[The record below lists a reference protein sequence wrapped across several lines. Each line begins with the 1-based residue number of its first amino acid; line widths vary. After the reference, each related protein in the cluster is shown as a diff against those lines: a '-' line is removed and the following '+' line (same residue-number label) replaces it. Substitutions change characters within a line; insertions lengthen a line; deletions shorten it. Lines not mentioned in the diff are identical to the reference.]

1 MQHAAITKPQGL
13 NRGKLVNG
21 LVARELLA
29 SGAFILAILASNWAL
44 ADLPNVKLF
53 DLLVFV
59 AGYTLGLRRGL
70 IVAAGAMLLYEVGN
84 PWGPALPALLA
95 TKVGA
100 ELGYA
105 VAGAIVRRML
115 SSERVRLGPS
125 RASIGFV
132 AAALLATITYDLATN
147 LYTAYFWAGL
157 AGSTDHLRWI
167 SVTLF
172 GPGALLFMVLHV
184 GSNVALFP
192 VFAPLLIKGAE
203 RAKQTW
209 GDKP

>member
-1 MQHAAITKPQGL
+1 MQQAQIANPRRGL
-13 NRGKLVNG
+13 ASGIV
-21 LVARELLA
+21 VRELLIP
-29 SGAFILAILASNWAL
+29 GAFILAIFVTNYAL
-44 ADLPNVKLF
+44 AGLPNVKLF

-70 IVAAGAMLLYEVGN
+70 IVATGAMLLYEVGN

-95 TKVGA
+95 TKVAG

-115 SSERVRLGPS
+115 TPDRLRLGPS
-125 RASIGFV
+125 RSTIGFV
-132 AAALLATITYDLATN
+132 AAALVGSITYDLATN
-147 LYTAYFWAGL
+147 LYTAYFWANL
-157 AGSTDHLRWI
+157 AGSTDYVRWI

-172 GPGALLFMVLHV
+172 GPGALLFMALHV

-192 VFAPLLIKGAE
+192 VFGPLLIKGAE

-209 GDKP
+209 GQQP